1 MNVSLYSC
9 KQFLKDFKGD
19 DYDVSFTPEN
29 IDVIASEMSRTN
41 TQFTFEKVR
50 MLIQKLN
57 NEGRLEKP
65 KENQM
70 KQTDQERGALF
81 SFYVTS
87 KWAHP
92 AVDYDSLQ
100 TLTALTDRC
109 SRENYP
115 VLEVR
120 HII

>member
-1 MNVSLYSC
+1 
-9 KQFLKDFKGD
+9 LKDFKGD

-92 AVDYDSLQ
+92 AVDYDSLARR
-100 TLTALTDRC
+100 LSGKDRRMRPRHRTDRDG
-109 SRENYP
+109 R
-115 VLEVR
+115 R
-120 HII
+120 AG